1 MSAGCTAGRVG
12 RTKNREAGPTRERK
26 MHHLLNVATAMS
38 VLLLLLVLTSVRRA
52 HIRVEYSVSWLAAA
66 LALLLLSR
74 AQFLVQAAERILG
87 VASAPL
93 TLLMI
98 AGAVFLL
105 IFYRFSVIVSRL
117 RDDNVALAQRVAILE
132 YHIQSIRDHAN
143 G

>member
-1 MSAGCTAGRVG
+1 MQ
-12 RTKNREAGPTRERK
+12 
-26 MHHLLNVATAMS
+26 HLLNVATVTS
-38 VLLLLLVLTSVRRA
+38 VLLLVLVLVSVRRA

-66 LALLLLSR
+66 LVLLLFSR
-74 AQFLVQAAERILG
+74 AQFLVQAVERVLG
-87 VASAPL
+87 VGSAPL
-93 TLLMI
+93 ALLMM

-117 RDDNVALAQRVAILE
+117 RDDNIALAQRVAILE